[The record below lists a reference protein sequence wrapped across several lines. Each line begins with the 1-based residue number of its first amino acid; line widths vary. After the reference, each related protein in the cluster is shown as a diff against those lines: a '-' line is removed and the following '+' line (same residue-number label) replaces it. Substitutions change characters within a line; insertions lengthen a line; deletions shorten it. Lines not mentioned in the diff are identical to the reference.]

1 MTRDWIEPLP
11 RVNYPPLRPG
21 GIRINAPT
29 PRLGRIPNPWKPKP
43 RKADW
48 NEIDDPAG
56 LADEDSES

>member
-29 PRLGRIPNPWKPKP
+29 PRLGTIPNPWKPKP
-43 RKADW
+43 GKS
-48 NEIDDPAG
+48 DPAPTDDSAEP
-56 LADEDSES
+56 ADEDPQ